1 MKPSVEQMTSLTP
14 LQKEIEVKRRVKE
27 KLKKCIVIDEVR
39 AWRILVETVIDFKET
54 RIGAEIFWDRQLLHV
69 LRKLIICDWKVR
81 KKIVV
86 YISQVQTQETESN
99 DTINGV
105 HIETGVVVIHWKVW
119 LWQDWY
125 FVKQEFQK
133 LPTFLLHLVFLNE
146 LK

>member
-54 RIGAEIFWDRQLLHV
+54 RIGAENFWDRQLLHV

-86 YISQVQTQETESN
+86 YISLVQTRETESN

-105 HIETGVVVIHWKVW
+105 HIETGVVVIHWKS
-119 LWQDWY
+119 LIMTGLI

-133 LPTFLLHLVFLNE
+133 LPTFLLHLVFFNE

>member
-69 LRKLIICDWKVR
+69 LRKLIIFDWKVR
-81 KKIVV
+81 KKNSGI
-86 YISQVQTQETESN
+86 YQPSTDSGDRIKWHN
-99 DTINGV
+99 
-105 HIETGVVVIHWKVW
+105 
-119 LWQDWY
+119 
-125 FVKQEFQK
+125 
-133 LPTFLLHLVFLNE
+133 
-146 LK
+146 